1 MSPLI
6 VILGETA
13 SGKSALA
20 LQLAQQFDGE
30 IICADSRTIYK
41 GMDIGTAKPS
51 TAEQKLVRHHL
62 LDVVEPNETFSAA
75 QFKSLAAQAIDDITA
90 RGKIPFLVGGT
101 GLYIESVL
109 FDFQFRSVVD
119 PVLRAQLEQLSIEE
133 LQQHINQQGYVMPE
147 NDRNKRYLIR
157 TLETNGSKSD
167 RAKLR
172 PNTLVIGKGVERE
185 ALGQRIADR
194 ADVMLAL
201 GLVEEYRRLTKRYG
215 KNAPGLNGP
224 GYKALAPYLLAECTL
239 DQARAQIILN
249 DLHLAKKQRTW
260 FRRKIYQNV
269 IQSVTNRS
277 QAVDLVTT
285 LLNK

>member
-1 MSPLI
+1 
-6 VILGETA
+6 
-13 SGKSALA
+13 
-20 LQLAQQFDGE
+20 
-30 IICADSRTIYK
+30 
-41 GMDIGTAKPS
+41 
-51 TAEQKLVRHHL
+51 
-62 LDVVEPNETFSAA
+62 
-75 QFKSLAAQAIDDITA
+75 
-90 RGKIPFLVGGT
+90 
-101 GLYIESVL
+101 
-109 FDFQFRSVVD
+109 
-119 PVLRAQLEQLSIEE
+119 
-133 LQQHINQQGYVMPE
+133 MPE